1 MNENSKGSMK
11 VFVPMS
17 DSVVDNQHWGKL
29 VPFNPEY
36 LVERSSRDQPSN
48 WITDDDYLSARKRL
62 EESQSVN
69 A

>member
-1 MNENSKGSMK
+1 MK

-17 DSVVDNQHWGKL
+17 DSVVDDQHRGKL

-36 LVERSSRDQPSN
+36 LVEKSSRDQPNS

-62 EESQSVN
+62 EKSQSVS